1 MCFTSGLN
9 KIEEQRFSHKQI
21 KSNLI
26 ESAIFKQISEYSTTV
41 IEKSDRKNRNIKKIF
56 CLNNV
61 KDTENKEET
70 FEVKRESSISF
81 CNRILKTNSC
91 NSKTNKKEFCVD
103 TIISMNNA
111 VYFSLVFFLGAF
123 INNKGIIKIGTL

>member
-1 MCFTSGLN
+1 MCFTSGLS
-9 KIEEQRFSHKQI
+9 KIEEQNFSHRTI

-26 ESAIFKQISEYSTTV
+26 ESAIFKQISDYSTT
-41 IEKSDRKNRNIKKIF
+41 KKDYSNLSCNNNMKTIF
-56 CLNNV
+56 CPNFSNV
-61 KDTENKEET
+61 N
-70 FEVKRESSISF
+70 
-81 CNRILKTNSC
+81 KTNEHINSSTCNKAFLDHTSC
-91 NSKTNKKEFCVD
+91 SLKNKKKEICVD